1 MSENGI
7 VIQQIIRDSSAVVD
21 NCISGINATQSQI
34 DDLNTKITAIKENVS
49 DVAAQRLSIY
59 LLNLYGTTT
68 SLFVNGDLYNQVYDT
83 SGNLTDW
90 RILHVKF
97 DNLDPSSPHFIPL
110 NDVMFYTYG
119 DTSNIFTSRLNFH
132 DIGFGRK
139 NNHGVILNPRTTN
152 ISSVIYDSSANTTT
166 VTVTDHVLD
175 VNDNIIYT
183 YSAGYQ
189 DPSDSTADTFIS
201 QWTFAQDYLLHPVGL
216 NGTYGL
222 IPTRDN
228 LSKGST
234 VMTSNKDK
242 NVQMPEMFNSYTS

>member
-7 VIQQIIRDSSAVVD
+7 VIQQIIRDSSTVVD
-21 NCISGINATQSQI
+21 NCISGINANQSQI
-34 DDLNTKITAIKENVS
+34 DTLNTKITAVKEDVA
-49 DVAAQRLSIY
+49 DVAAQRLSSY

-68 SLFVNGDLYNQVYDT
+68 SLFVNGALYNQVYDT

-90 RILHVKF
+90 RILHVTF
-97 DNLDPSSPHFIPL
+97 DNVDPSAPHFFPI

-119 DTSNIFTSRLNFH
+119 DTSNIFIPRLNFP

-139 NNHGVILNPRTTN
+139 NNSGVILNPRTTN
-152 ISSVIYDSSANTTT
+152 IGSAIYDSISNTTT
-166 VTVTDHVLD
+166 VTVIDHILGG
-175 VNDNIIYT
+175 NDNIIYL
-183 YSAGYQ
+183 YRAGYK
-189 DPSDSTADTFIS
+189 DPSDSTADAFVT
-201 QWTFAQDYLLHPVGL
+201 QWTFAQDYLLRTGGL

-228 LSKGST
+228 LSKGNT

-242 NVQMPEMFNSYTS
+242 NELIPGMFDSYT